1 MRSLANRKLYG
12 QPITEETT
20 MQSFAHDK
28 SGSRFPGVRL
38 SARGAKAKNNS
49 TLKRALALLFLMPQK
64 WHSWIVSRACT
75 FIVLYLIAHLAVDCY
90 KQRLT
95 VPPVS
100 VPPSLET
107 RGYRPDS
114 MAGLVTIE
122 MQRMGALANVTIP
135 HEEISGASES
145 RLDIRIPGQEVTY
158 HAVLDFLKQMTHRA
172 DVAVRIDIAEKDAS
186 RLVAHLRV
194 EGGPFDGREAKVDA
208 GPDAT
213 DIDAFIKEVGTTAM
227 RLAQPNV
234 LASHL
239 VKEAEDNHCSGA
251 GCDLNFSKAEQIYD
265 EVLRLPMGGSGAQA
279 QAIAQ
284 AGKADILIIRG
295 RFDDARE
302 LSKEGI
308 DRFGES
314 AALHQ
319 INAVA
324 LEHNGHRDEAIRE
337 LRASVKRP
345 DATAETW
352 RVYGD
357 VLIHAWKESGDPKQY
372 EEAIDAFQ
380 SADKTQPRFADNLHD
395 WGEALLSN
403 GKLDDAVKKFSLA
416 VSVSGDRH
424 GPSRIG
430 WSIALYCKGDVKG
443 ARVEL
448 DRASRINGN
457 DDDVARVLAAMSNG
471 VRTRPGGIMPVGETA
486 LAGRGTDGSL
496 HQAAHYRQ
504 CAQGMLRAR
513 SVGALKFRS

>member
-1 MRSLANRKLYG
+1 MESVDRKN
-12 QPITEETT
+12 
-20 MQSFAHDK
+20 
-28 SGSRFPGVRL
+28 SGSRSASIRFVK
-38 SARGAKAKNNS
+38 ARGSKTKGRS
-49 TLKRALALLFLMPQK
+49 TLRLALALLFLTPQK
-64 WHSWIVSRACT
+64 WHRWILSWACT
-75 FIVLYLIAHLAVDCY
+75 VAVLYLIAHLAVDCY
-90 KQRLT
+90 TLRLT
-95 VPPVS
+95 VPPIS
-100 VPPSLET
+100 VPPSLEN
-107 RGYRPDS
+107 RGYRPES
-114 MAGLVTIE
+114 VAGLVTIE

-145 RLDIRIPGQEVTY
+145 RLDIRIPGQDITY

-172 DVAVRIDIAEKDAS
+172 DVAVRIDIAEKEGSA
-186 RLVAHLRV
+186 LVAHLRV
-194 EGGPFDGREAKVDA
+194 EGGPFDGRQDKVEA
-208 GPDAT
+208 GPDTAE
-213 DIDAFIKEVGTTAM
+213 IDAFIKEVGTTAM

-251 GCDLNFSKAEQIYD
+251 GCDLNFSKAERIYD
-265 EVLRLPMGGSGAQA
+265 EVLRLPMGRSGAQA

-295 RFDDARE
+295 RFEDARE
-302 LSKEGI
+302 LSKEGAA
-308 DRFGES
+308 RFGES

-337 LRASVKRP
+337 LRTGVSRS

-357 VLIHAWKESGDPKQY
+357 VLIHAWYESGDPKQY
-372 EEAIDAFQ
+372 EEAIKAFK
-380 SADKTQPRFADNLHD
+380 SAHEVEPHFADNLHD

-403 GKLDDAVKKFSLA
+403 GKLDEAVAKFSSA

-448 DRASRINGN
+448 DRASRINGSN
-457 DDDVARVLAAMSNG
+457 DDIARVLAAMSKG
-471 VRTRPGGIMPVGETA
+471 VRGVRPGGIVPVGDMAAGGPGADDSTA
-486 LAGRGTDGSL
+486 DDPALLAQTANGSV
-496 HQAAHYRQ
+496 HPAAYYRR

-513 SVGALKFRS
+513 SVGTSKFQS